1 MAAHDDPT
9 EPAGEQPG
17 SEFTPDARQ
26 RRLIEAA
33 ERLNRESVEAGH
45 FIPEE
50 LQQRMQAEAD
60 VGVSAAPC
68 LFYVTMGAAI
78 DEAVSPAALEKLL
91 GPEFDRAK
99 LYWRRPFI
107 LAVERLVEAGTRLE
121 ATLKVAA
128 DIRRVFPRAE
138 MVDMSGLPK
147 NLIAA
152 LDEMAEQGAL
162 PEMEPGVDVM
172 GGALRVHELR
182 GETASWAEAVV
193 FEVLDE
199 RGLVHLRA
207 SDERIFSFTRGT
219 NVWNGF
225 EKVEEDQRF
234 RCLVMG
240 RSGVVLRAERL
251 LV

>member
-1 MAAHDDPT
+1 MAAQDDPAKR
-9 EPAGEQPG
+9 AGEQPG
-17 SEFTPDARQ
+17 VGFTPDARQ
-26 RRLIEAA
+26 RSLIEAA

-45 FIPEE
+45 FVPEE

-60 VGVSAAPC
+60 VGEALCP
-68 LFYVTMGAAI
+68 FYVTIGAAL
-78 DEAVSPAALEKLL
+78 DEAVSPATLEKLL

-162 PEMEPGVDVM
+162 PEMEPGEDVM
-172 GGALRVHELR
+172 DGALRVHELR

-199 RGLVHLRA
+199 RGLVHLRS
-207 SDERIFSFTRGT
+207 SDERIFSFTRDT
-219 NVWNGF
+219 DVWNGF

-234 RCLVMG
+234 RCLVLR

-251 LV
+251 LG